1 MNNNFNERLAYA
13 MKYRGLKQ
21 IDIVNKLKINK
32 SLISMYL
39 SGDCKPKTEKLYSL
53 ANLLNV
59 NPIWLAGYTAPM
71 IEEAQ
76 SNNEIT
82 LSNITELL
90 SKLQDYID
98 LYMSEGR
105 CKENAISRLAE
116 AVFWVTYGDDL
127 EKEE

>member
-1 MNNNFNERLAYA
+1 MNDNFKERLAYA
-13 MKYRGLKQ
+13 MRYRDLKQ
-21 IDIVNKLKINK
+21 KDIVNKLKINK

-39 SGDCKPKTEKLYSL
+39 SGYCKPKTEKLYEL

-59 NPIWLAGYTAPM
+59 NPIWLAGYNAPM
-71 IEEAQ
+71 IEEKQ
-76 SNNEIT
+76 SYNEIT

-116 AVFWVTYGDDL
+116 TVFWITYGDEL
-127 EKEE
+127 ENVE